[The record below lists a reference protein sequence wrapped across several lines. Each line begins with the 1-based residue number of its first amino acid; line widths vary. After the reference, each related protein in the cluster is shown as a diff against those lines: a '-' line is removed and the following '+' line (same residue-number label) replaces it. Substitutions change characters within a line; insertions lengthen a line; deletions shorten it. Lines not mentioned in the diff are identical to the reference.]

1 MSVANPEYAKML
13 SFSKYFKILLI
24 GLLLPLILSIIILS
38 YVPPVSRDALT
49 HHLAVPKLYLKHGS
63 IYEIPELECSYSP
76 MNLDLLYLIPLYFG
90 NDIIP
95 KFIHFSFALLTAWLI
110 FSYLKKRID
119 TCYALFGVL
128 LFLSLP
134 VIIKLSI
141 TVYVDLGLIYFS
153 TASILYLLKW
163 IEKNFDIKYLIYS
176 AIFCGLALGTK
187 YNGLVL
193 LFLLTLFVPFIYL
206 RFFKNKTASQSKAIC
221 YSAVFMIISLIVFSP
236 WMIKN
241 YIWTSNPIYPLYDNL
256 INHGKEVS
264 NKKIASHSSDSTRST
279 SINNSNKAKGNWGPF
294 AIRKL
299 VYGEKWWET
308 AAIPVRVF
316 FQGKDNNPKLFDGR
330 LNPYLFLLTFIA
342 FINFRKQSNEL
353 RTEQKIFLTFAL
365 LFLLYAFVQTDM
377 RIRYIAP
384 IIPPLVIL
392 SVFGLNEITTVI
404 NKKYSENTRA
414 LLKGSIFAFV
424 VFLVSFNI
432 FYIISQFRI
441 VQPMSYIS
449 GRVGRDEYIE
459 KYRPEYAAI
468 NYANHNVSVN
478 ARILC
483 LFLGNRGYYF
493 DREIAFTFDLVPK
506 VVLQE
511 GSSDKILFDLERRR
525 ITHILVRYDFYNKW
539 LQDNYNNREKEV
551 INKFFKKHTN
561 LNFTKN
567 GHGLYR
573 LKNQSVEDT

>member
-1 MSVANPEYAKML
+1 Y
-13 SFSKYFKILLI
+13 
-24 GLLLPLILSIIILS
+24 
-38 YVPPVSRDALT
+38 
-49 HHLAVPKLYLKHGS
+49 H
-63 IYEIPELECSYSP
+63 
-76 MNLDLLYLIPLYFG
+76 MNLDLLYLIPLSFG

-95 KFIHFSFALLTAWLI
+95 KFIHFSFALMTAWLI

-141 TVYVDLGLIYFS
+141 TVYADLGLIFFS
-153 TASILYLLKW
+153 TASIIYLLKW
-163 IEKNFDIKYLIYS
+163 IEKDFDIKCLIYS
-176 AIFCGLALGTK
+176 SIFCGLALGTK

-206 RFFKNKTASQSKAIC
+206 QSIQNKTTSQVKAIC
-221 YSAVFMIISLIVFSP
+221 YSAIFMFVSLIVFSP
-236 WMIKN
+236 WMNRN
-241 YIWTSNPIYPLYDNL
+241 YIWTNNPIYPLYDNL
-256 INHGKEVS
+256 INQDRDVS
-264 NKKIASHSSDSTRST
+264 NKNIASHLTDSTRNT
-279 SINNSNKAKGNWGPF
+279 SNTISKKAKDYWRPF

-330 LNPYLFLLTFIA
+330 LNPYLFFLTFFA
-342 FINFRKQSNEL
+342 FINFKRQSNEL
-353 RTEQKIFLTFAL
+353 RTEKKIFLTFAL

-392 SVFGLNEITTVI
+392 SVIGLHEIIIVI
-404 NKKYSENTRA
+404 NKKYSKNTRT
-414 LLKGSIFAFV
+414 LLKGCVIVFIA
-424 VFLVSFNI
+424 FLVSLNA
-432 FYIISQFRI
+432 FYIAGQFRI

-459 KYRPEYAAI
+459 KYRPEYATI
-468 NYANHNVSVN
+468 NYANHNISAN
-478 ARILC
+478 AKILC

-493 DREIAFTFDLVPK
+493 DREITFSFDLVSK
-506 VVLQE
+506 IVLQE
-511 GSSDKILFDLERRR
+511 RSSDKILVDLERRR
-525 ITHILVRYDFYNKW
+525 ITHILVRYDLYNKW

-551 INKFFKKHTN
+551 INKFFKKRTN
-561 LNFTKN
+561 LIFSKN
-567 GHGLYR
+567 GHGLYQV
-573 LKNQSVEDT
+573 KNQLVEDT